1 MAGYR
6 LLTYFADVGA
16 ARAGILIGEQVLDL
30 AAAAK
35 AAGRDGGLDWTT
47 TLAVL
52 KNWEATRPVLDA
64 LAAAPPDIAGRPLSS
79 VRLMAPIL
87 YPAAIYCAAANY
99 YDHHKEMTGHDLDK
113 SKLAPYFFLKTSS
126 SVIGPGA
133 EIRLP
138 VEYTQQCDWE
148 AEIGVVIGRAAR
160 NVPVSRAMDHVAGYT
175 IVNDLSARD
184 HRHRDDWPFRSDW
197 FGQKCFETSAP
208 MGPWITPAEDIR
220 DPHDLAIKLWVDDAL
235 EQDSSSRH
243 MVFDV
248 PEQIA
253 AISRQLTLRPGDVI
267 ATGTCAGV
275 GNAKGRFLKPGQRCR
290 IAIEGLGTL
299 ENPVVAGV

>member
-1 MAGYR
+1 MADYR
-6 LLTYFADVGA
+6 LLTYFAETGA
-16 ARAGILIGEQVLDL
+16 PRAGLLLGGEVLDL
-30 AAAAK
+30 AAAAA
-35 AAGRDGGLDWTT
+35 AAGRAGGLDWTA
-47 TLAVL
+47 TLSVL
-52 KNWEATRPVLDA
+52 KNWEATQPVLQA
-64 LAAAPPDIAGRPLSS
+64 LAAAPPALPGRPLDR

-87 YPAAIYCAAANY
+87 YPASIYCAAANY
-99 YDHHKEMTGHDLDK
+99 YDHHREMTGQQLDK

-138 VEYTQQCDWE
+138 VEYTRQCDWE

-160 NVPVSRAMDHVAGYT
+160 NVSTANAMSHVAGYT

-208 MGPWITPAEDIR
+208 MGPWITPVAAVP
-220 DPHDLAIKLWVDDAL
+220 DPHALAIRLWVDDRL
-235 EQDSSSRH
+235 EQDSSSRE
-243 MVFDV
+243 MVFDI

-253 AISRQLTLRPGDVI
+253 AISRQITLRPGDVI

-275 GNAKGRFLKPGQRCR
+275 GNAKGRYLQPGQRCR
-290 IAIEGLGTL
+290 IEIEGLGIL
-299 ENPVVAGV
+299 ENPVVAGL

>member
-1 MAGYR
+1 MADYR
-6 LLTYFADVGA
+6 LLTCFADTGAPRAAIMVGD
-16 ARAGILIGEQVLDL
+16 RVLDL
-30 AAAAK
+30 AAAVK
-35 AAGRDGGLDWTT
+35 AAGRDGGLDWTA
-47 TLAVL
+47 TLSVL
-52 KNWEATRPVLDA
+52 KNWEATRPVLQA
-64 LAAAPPDIAGRPLSS
+64 LAAAPPAVVGRPLGA

-99 YDHHKEMTGHDLDK
+99 YDHHREMTGQQLDK
-113 SKLAPYFFLKTSS
+113 SKLAPYFFLKTPG

-160 NVPVSRAMDHVAGYT
+160 NVTPAQAMDHVAGYT

-184 HRHRDDWPFRSDW
+184 RRQRDDWPFRSDW

-208 MGPWITPAEDIR
+208 MGPWITPVEAIA
-220 DPHDLAIKLWVDDAL
+220 DPHALSIRLWVDDVL
-235 EQDSSSRH
+235 EQDSSSRE
-243 MVFDV
+243 MVFDI

-253 AISRQLTLRPGDVI
+253 AISRQITLRPGDVV

-275 GNAKGRFLKPGQRCR
+275 GNAKGRFLRPGQRCR
-290 IAIEGLGTL
+290 IEIEGLGAL